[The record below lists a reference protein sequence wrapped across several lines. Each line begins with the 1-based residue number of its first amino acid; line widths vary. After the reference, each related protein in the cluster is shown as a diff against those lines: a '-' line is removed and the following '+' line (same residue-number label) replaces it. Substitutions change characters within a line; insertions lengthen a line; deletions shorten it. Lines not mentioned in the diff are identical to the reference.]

1 MRNLCEHAGRI
12 FPVNRKNI
20 LGAILFLLVFY
31 ALARAGVFETARS
44 TKVGPRAIFVAPEHS
59 LQEKDNEDNT
69 DGEKG
74 GHDSSS
80 ETDSWITIEMRVT
93 AYCWCKKCC
102 GKHSDGIT
110 ASGHRIR
117 IGDTFVAAD
126 KKYSFGTE
134 MIVPG
139 YNNTQPVKVLDRG
152 RVIKGDRLDIFFNSH
167 HRAKVWGVRYLP
179 VKVRIK

>member
-1 MRNLCEHAGRI
+1 MRSKNQNTGHI
-12 FPVNRKNI
+12 FLVDRKYI
-20 LGAILFLLVFY
+20 LGAILLLVLLY
-31 ALARAGVFETARS
+31 ALTANGRFIS
-44 TKVGPRAIFVAPEHS
+44 AKVWS
-59 LQEKDNEDNT
+59 
-69 DGEKG
+69 DGRKVMADQTEN
-74 GHDSSS
+74 SSPIS
-80 ETDSWITIEMRVT
+80 VDKLDSWDVIEMRVT

-139 YNNTQPVKVLDRG
+139 YNNSQPVKVLDRG
-152 RVIKGDRLDIFFNSH
+152 GAIRGNKLDVFFNSH
-167 HRAKVWGVRYLP
+167 HRAKVWGVKYLP
-179 VKVRIK
+179 VKIRVR

>member
-1 MRNLCEHAGRI
+1 MRSLCEHTGRI

-20 LGAILFLLVFY
+20 LGAILLLLIFY
-31 ALARAGVFETARS
+31 ALAGAGIFES
-44 TKVGPRAIFVAPEHS
+44 TKAGSRS
-59 LQEKDNEDNT
+59 LEAMPVVNRHLSEKENNT
-69 DGEKG
+69 DREKT

-80 ETDSWITIEMRVT
+80 KTNSWRTIRMRVT
-93 AYCWCKKCC
+93 GYCWCKKCC

-110 ASGHRIR
+110 ANGHRIR

-126 KKYSFGTE
+126 KKFSFGTE

-139 YNNTQPVKVLDRG
+139 YNNSQPVKVLDRG
-152 RVIKGDRLDIFFNSH
+152 RVIKGNRLDIFFNSH

-179 VKVRIK
+179 VKVKVK

>member
-1 MRNLCEHAGRI
+1 MRSKNQNTGHI
-12 FPVNRKNI
+12 FLVDCKYI
-20 LGAILFLLVFY
+20 LGAILLSVLLYTITANGRFIPEKVWSDSRK
-31 ALARAGVFETARS
+31 AMPDQTENLPPISVEKLAQWDV
-44 TKVGPRAIFVAPEHS
+44 
-59 LQEKDNEDNT
+59 
-69 DGEKG
+69 
-74 GHDSSS
+74 
-80 ETDSWITIEMRVT
+80 IEMRVT

-110 ASGHRIR
+110 ANGHRIR

-126 KKYSFGTE
+126 KKYPFGTE

-139 YNNTQPVKVLDRG
+139 YNNSQPVKVLDRG

-179 VKVRIK
+179 VKIRVK

>member
-1 MRNLCEHAGRI
+1 MPDQTDNLPPISEE
-12 FPVNRKNI
+12 K
-20 LGAILFLLVFY
+20 
-31 ALARAGVFETARS
+31 LA
-44 TKVGPRAIFVAPEHS
+44 
-59 LQEKDNEDNT
+59 
-69 DGEKG
+69 
-74 GHDSSS
+74 
-80 ETDSWITIEMRVT
+80 SWDVIEMRVT

-126 KKYSFGTE
+126 KKYSFGTV

-139 YNNTQPVKVLDRG
+139 YNNSQPVKVLDRG
-152 RVIKGDRLDIFFNSH
+152 RLIKGNRLDIFFNSH

-179 VKVRIK
+179 VKVRVR

>member
-1 MRNLCEHAGRI
+1 MRSKNQNMGHI
-12 FPVNRKNI
+12 FLVDCRYI
-20 LGAILFLLVFY
+20 LGTILLSVLLY
-31 ALARAGVFETARS
+31 TLT
-44 TKVGPRAIFVAPEHS
+44 
-59 LQEKDNEDNT
+59 T
-69 DGEKG
+69 DGRFTPAKAGNDSRKAMPDQTENLSPISVEKLAQW
-74 GHDSSS
+74 DV
-80 ETDSWITIEMRVT
+80 IEMRVT

-110 ASGHRIR
+110 ANGHRIR

-126 KKYSFGTE
+126 KKYPFGTE

-139 YNNTQPVKVLDRG
+139 YNNSQPVKVLDRG

-179 VKVRIK
+179 VKIRVK

>member
-1 MRNLCEHAGRI
+1 MRSGCKNTGNI
-12 FPVNRKNI
+12 FHVNRKFI
-20 LGAILFLLVFY
+20 LEVILLLVLLYTLTATGGFTS
-31 ALARAGVFETARS
+31 AR
-44 TKVGPRAIFVAPEHS
+44 VGNKIHKTMP
-59 LQEKDNEDNT
+59 DNT
-69 DGEKG
+69 E
-74 GHDSSS
+74 DSSQIS
-80 ETDSWITIEMRVT
+80 GQKPGSWYVIEMRVT

-110 ASGHRIR
+110 ANGHRIR

-139 YNNTQPVKVLDRG
+139 YNNSQPVKVLDRG
-152 RVIKGDRLDIFFNSH
+152 RVIKGDRLDVFFNSH

-179 VKVRIK
+179 VKVRVR